1 MYPQCLHYRTTSQLE
16 KKFPDENSVTEAKQL
31 LGNLVYHKKTWKL
44 GIIQKK
50 DLLIVDVGAHR
61 VKKITPP

>member
-1 MYPQCLHYRTTSQLE
+1 MSHYRTTSQLE
-16 KKFPDENSVTEAKQL
+16 KKFQDENSVTEAQQL

-50 DLLIVDVGAHR
+50 DLLIVDVAVHR